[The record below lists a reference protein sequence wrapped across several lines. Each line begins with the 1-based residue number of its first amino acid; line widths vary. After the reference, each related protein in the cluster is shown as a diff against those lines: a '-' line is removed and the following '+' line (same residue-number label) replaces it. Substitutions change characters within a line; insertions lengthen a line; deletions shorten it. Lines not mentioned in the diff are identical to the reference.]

1 MAFNAQEIL
10 NKTVTE
16 SDGKKVLVAE
26 GAYMNCTI
34 GEIKAFEP
42 HEAAQAKGVEARMLI
57 SFDCNDYDGDLST
70 FMNYK
75 SQLHAKSTLAK
86 LMKAV
91 WPDEAERKTKATA
104 DLEGQSVNVN
114 VFHEDTKID
123 GRSVTYAEFRFTR
136 IQ

>member
-16 SDGKKVLVAE
+16 SEGKKALVAE

-42 HEAAQAKGVEARMLI
+42 HEKAKEKGVEARLLGN
-57 SFDCNDYDGDLST
+57 FDCNDFDGDLST

-75 SQLHAKSTLAK
+75 DSLHPKSTMAK
-86 LMKAV
+86 LRKAV
-91 WPDEAERKTKATA
+91 WPDETERASKTTS

-114 VFHEDTKID
+114 VFHEETKID